1 MRNVIIIGS
10 GCAGNTAAI
19 YAARANLKPVV
30 VSGHEAGGQLS
41 LTTLV
46 ENFPGFPEGISG
58 PDLVENMRKQAEK
71 FGAEYVDGAVVDAD
85 LSNRPFRL
93 NIEGDWVE
101 TRTLIVASGASARW
115 LGLES
120 EQALIGHGVSS
131 CATCDGFFYRDKQ
144 IMVVGGGDSAMEEAN
159 FLTRFGREVT
169 LVHRRDE
176 FRASKIMLDR
186 ARHNPKIKFLLN
198 TVVEEIHDV
207 AGKIVT
213 GVRLRDV
220 KTGKVWDQKVDGFFL
235 AIGHIPNTKVF
246 KGQLE
251 TDAEGYI
258 VSKGGARTS
267 VPGVFHA
274 GDVEDRT
281 YRQAITAAGAGCR
294 AAMEAERFLEAEGH
308 GIMIERISPPGSPAP
323 RGPYSPAVRA
333 GDFIFVSGQV
343 PVDPATQ
350 NVVSGD
356 VRDETR
362 QTLTNIMRILD
373 GCGAVL
379 SDVVKCQ
386 VFLADGKDFAAMN
399 EVYAEFFGEAKPAR
413 TTVVAAFAIPGIKVE
428 IDAVAYKPA

>member
-308 GIMIERISPPGSPAP
+308 
-323 RGPYSPAVRA
+323 
-333 GDFIFVSGQV
+333 
-343 PVDPATQ
+343 
-350 NVVSGD
+350 
-356 VRDETR
+356 
-362 QTLTNIMRILD
+362 
-373 GCGAVL
+373 
-379 SDVVKCQ
+379 
-386 VFLADGKDFAAMN
+386 
-399 EVYAEFFGEAKPAR
+399 
-413 TTVVAAFAIPGIKVE
+413 
-428 IDAVAYKPA
+428 